1 MEYRIERDSLGE
13 VQVPAGAYWGSQAER
28 SRNLFQISGLTEH
41 PRMIDAYILL
51 KKACTEANTELGLL
65 DKEIGGAIILA
76 ANEILAGS
84 PYCYPGVQSQKSK
97 VESRK
102 LKVESPESIVA
113 SPKSKT
119 ESLKSELR
127 TPTSKLQTLRDQ
139 FPVDVFHMGA
149 GTSFNMNCN
158 EVLANRAEEILGGK
172 LGEYRRV
179 NPNDHPNYGQST
191 NDTFPSGM
199 RIMARLM
206 LVDLLKAV
214 DELIEA
220 FAAKGE
226 EFDHILKSGRTHLQD
241 AVPIRLGQE
250 FAAYAAALAK
260 AKTRLQAAAHEL
272 EELGIGGSAAGT
284 GLNTHPKYRFIV
296 IEKLN
301 KATGLQFRT
310 SPDMREAMQSN
321 FAMATLAAGLRIF
334 CLELTRISNDLRLLC
349 SGPLTGI
356 AEIILPAVQP
366 GSSIMPGK
374 VNPSMAENLN
384 IVLYQVLGQC
394 HTIDM
399 CVQAGQLEL
408 NVMMPGMAFAAQF
421 SLKILTNTLRT
432 FTENCVRGIKADEE
446 RCRHYAET
454 SPSLATALNPIIGYQ
469 KSAEVVKRAL
479 KEKRSIPDVVRE
491 MGLVDEETLRKA
503 LDPALLTEPGI
514 PGK

>member
-1 MEYRIERDSLGE
+1 MDYRIEKDSLGE
-13 VQVPAGAYWGSQAER
+13 VRVPANAYWGSQAER

-51 KKACTEANTELGLL
+51 KKACAEANTELSLL
-65 DKEIGGAIILA
+65 DKEVGGAIIQA
-76 ANEILAGS
+76 ANEILSQSPFRYCEVPDAKAGG
-84 PYCYPGVQSQKSK
+84 PN
-97 VESRK
+97 
-102 LKVESPESIVA
+102 
-113 SPKSKT
+113 
-119 ESLKSELR
+119 LR
-127 TPTSKLQTLRDQ
+127 TQ

-158 EVLANRAEEILGGK
+158 EVLANRAEQILGGG
-172 LGEYRRV
+172 LGEYKRV

-199 RIMARLM
+199 RIMSRLM
-206 LVDLLKAV
+206 LEDLLKAV
-214 DELIEA
+214 DVLADA
-220 FAAKGE
+220 FADKGR

-250 FAAYAAALAK
+250 FAAYAAALRK
-260 AKTRLQAAAHEL
+260 ARKWLADAGHEL
-272 EELGIGGSAAGT
+272 DELGIGGSAAGT
-284 GLNTHPKYRFIV
+284 GLNTHPKYRFAV
-296 IEKLN
+296 VEKLG
-301 KATGLQFRT
+301 KYTGIPFRT
-310 SPDMREAMQSN
+310 AADMREAMQSN
-321 FAMATLAAGLRIF
+321 LPMAALAAGLRIF

-356 AEIILPAVQP
+356 AEIVLPPVQP

-394 HTIDM
+394 HNIDM

-421 SLKILTNTLRT
+421 ALQVLTNTLHT
-432 FTENCVRGIKADEE
+432 FTENCVCGIRADEE

-454 SPSLATALNPIIGYQ
+454 SPSLATALNPIIGY
-469 KSAEVVKRAL
+469 KAAAEVVKAAL
-479 KEKRSIPDVVRE
+479 KEKKSIPAVARE

-514 PGK
+514 PGS